1 MPYTLRLLISN
12 KLYHSLLLLFIIY
25 MVGIVSVLLGYADA
39 LMKLTPFNLIF
50 ASALILY
57 NAVRIDRVYVLWFL
71 VVGIAGFL
79 VEWLGIETGMIFGD
93 YYYGDGLGW
102 KLLDVPLIIGVN
114 WAVLVFASSAITNGF
129 RWPVWLKSAF
139 GAALMVSYDIF
150 LEPVAV
156 RFDFWT
162 WENGLIPLQNYLAWW
177 IIAFIM
183 LLGVN
188 SFVRNKTN
196 QLALPVLITQ
206 SIFFIVVILKESLV
220 VFN

>member
-79 VEWLGIETGMIFGD
+79 VEWLGIETGLIFGN
-93 YYYGDGLGW
+93 YFYGNGLGW

-129 RWPVWLKSAF
+129 RWPVWLKSAL

-162 WENGLIPLQNYLAWW
+162 WENGLIPMQNYLAWW